1 LSIEIERATLKKA
14 CMEMIETILYCLPNA
29 FKGTIYQIG
38 KPPDLITERITSGII
53 DGEKKKISWGLPSRS
68 DYNPPGKAWLN
79 YRDEPGRPL
88 EAMAWCVEKQRSWTV
103 EDPRSDARSVR
114 LHVDGE
120 YEDYNHMEPV
130 LVREADLNPTGLPSP
145 EYPRKND
152 EMAIWQDTAYV
163 VVAVIKIHFRPDT
176 IRVGSPET
184 RVIKRLSHSLG
195 TELLSYQLRQDSMHA
210 MQQLAKDR
218 LSSCNVLADSLRNA
232 ITKSGII
239 FSLVKKEM
247 AYLRDEWEQAL
258 RNELHERDRKKE
270 AIDAL
275 NEILGGMN
283 NDSNPLRKDLAGV
296 QARFVELSLPPEKA
310 ANWIERQIKT
320 RWDGLLQRYPQDDYV
335 VGLVWQRIDEL
346 IKSLHFGQDPNTI
359 DLYQKIPEDVKT
371 EWVNLIYKNTDR
383 FDATVLERLI
393 QILENPNLEIP
404 CRQRSRETLT
414 QLKALAETMNQ
425 LEQSTNCVLSEM
437 LNGGNGAHRPPIPE
451 KISKLEE
458 VNAPS
463 NAPTSFPS

>member
-1 LSIEIERATLKKA
+1 
-14 CMEMIETILYCLPNA
+14 MEMIETILYCLPNA

-38 KPPDLITERITSGII
+38 KPPHLNAERVTSGVI
-53 DGEKKKISWGLPSRS
+53 DEEKKRISWGLPARS

-79 YRDEPGRPL
+79 YRDEPERPL
-88 EAMAWCVEKQRSWTV
+88 EAMAWCVEKQRSWTA
-103 EDPRSDARSVR
+103 EDPRNDDRSVR
-114 LHVDGE
+114 LHVDGQ

-130 LVREADLNPTGLPSP
+130 LVREADLNPSGQPPP
-145 EYPRKND
+145 EYPRKYD
-152 EMAIWQDTAYV
+152 GTAIWQDTEYV

-184 RVIKRLSHSLG
+184 RVIKRLSRSLG

-232 ITKSGII
+232 ITKSGLI

-247 AYLRDEWEQAL
+247 AYLRDEWEQVL
-258 RNELHERDRKKE
+258 RNELDERDGKKE

-275 NEILGGMN
+275 NDILGSMKDGAN
-283 NDSNPLRKDLAGV
+283 SLRNDLTRV
-296 QARFVELSLPPEKA
+296 QNRFLDLSLPPEKA
-310 ANWIERQIKT
+310 TNWIEKQIKT
-320 RWDGLLQRYPQDDYV
+320 RWHVLLQKSPQDDRIV
-335 VGLVWQRIDEL
+335 DFIWQKVDEL
-346 IKSLHFGQDPNTI
+346 IESLHFGQAPNI
-359 DLYQKIPEDVKT
+359 IGGYSKIPEDVKG

-393 QILENPNLEIP
+393 KMLENPHLEIP
-404 CRQRSRETLT
+404 SRRRSRETLT

-425 LEQSTNCVLSEM
+425 LEENTNCVLTQM
-437 LNGGNGAHRPPIPE
+437 LNGGNGAGLPPIAEKESKPE
-451 KISKLEE
+451 THT
-458 VNAPS
+458 APS
-463 NAPTSFPS
+463 NAPASLPSR

>member
-1 LSIEIERATLKKA
+1 
-14 CMEMIETILYCLPNA
+14 MEMIETILYCLPNA

-38 KPPDLITERITSGII
+38 KPPHLNAERVTSGVI
-53 DGEKKKISWGLPSRS
+53 DEEKKRISWGLPARS

-79 YRDEPGRPL
+79 YRDEPERPL
-88 EAMAWCVEKQRSWTV
+88 EAMAWCVEKQRSWTA
-103 EDPRSDARSVR
+103 EDPRNDDRSVR
-114 LHVDGE
+114 LHVDGQ

-130 LVREADLNPTGLPSP
+130 LVREADLNPSGQPPP
-145 EYPRKND
+145 EYPRKYD
-152 EMAIWQDTAYV
+152 GTAIWQDTEYV

-184 RVIKRLSHSLG
+184 RVIKRLSRSLG

-232 ITKSGII
+232 ITKSGLI

-247 AYLRDEWEQAL
+247 AYLRDEWEQVL
-258 RNELHERDRKKE
+258 RNELDERDGKKE

-275 NEILGGMN
+275 NDILGSMKDGAN
-283 NDSNPLRKDLAGV
+283 SLRNDLTRV
-296 QARFVELSLPPEKA
+296 QNRFLDLSLPPEKA
-310 ANWIERQIKT
+310 TNWIEKQIKT
-320 RWDGLLQRYPQDDYV
+320 RWHVLLQKSPQDDRIV
-335 VGLVWQRIDEL
+335 DFIWQKVDEL
-346 IKSLHFGQDPNTI
+346 IESLHFGQAPNI
-359 DLYQKIPEDVKT
+359 IGCYSKIPEDVKG

-393 QILENPNLEIP
+393 KMLENPHLEIP
-404 CRQRSRETLT
+404 SRRRSRETLT

-425 LEQSTNCVLSEM
+425 LEENTNCVLTQM
-437 LNGGNGAHRPPIPE
+437 LNGGNGAGLPPIAEKESKPE
-451 KISKLEE
+451 THTAL
-458 VNAPS
+458 S
-463 NAPTSFPS
+463 NAPTSLRSR